1 MKISE
6 LKKYI
11 KEAILAEL
19 TEAEAYKVTGR
30 TGEEAIQSFAN
41 STMANKFRTDN
52 PNISSIKR
60 LEEKAENNLTEMAKI
75 AGDLKTAIEAVIEKN
90 PELTGLD
97 LKKAI
102 KSDSAVKTALGGE
115 SLFDNQLNRFIAL
128 VKGERELS
136 QRGRK
141 PNPDTATK
149 KSKEDKKEGERRGRK
164 PKSEDEDVDI
174 EDTYGK
180 LDPEDTSDDDKEPSQ
195 ADLKKGEK
203 AVKGSATHAG
213 KLTAA
218 QEEKYQTLKTGITN
232 KVVKLSKMTPSERK
246 KSSDL
251 DVLKQIINRK
261 EVKDLFKTKGA
272 DLMALVGDVIK

>member
-19 TEAEAYKVTGR
+19 TVTSDKDTVKKLADQGIGV
-30 TGEEAIQSFAN
+30 TF
-41 STMANKFRTDN
+41 N
-52 PNISSIKR
+52 P
-60 LEEKAENNLTEMAKI
+60 KAKDENNLTEMAKI

-102 KSDSAVKTALGGE
+102 KSDSAVKTELGGE
-115 SLFDNQLNRFIAL
+115 SLFDNQLNRFIDL

-141 PNPDTATK
+141 PNPNTVTK
-149 KSKEDKKEGERRGRK
+149 KSEEDKKRGRK
-164 PKSEDEDVDI
+164 AKPEYEDIEDEDT

-180 LDPEDTSDDDKEPSQ
+180 PDPEDTSDDDKEPSQ

-218 QEEKYQTLKTGITN
+218 QEEKYQTLKTGITK
-232 KVVKLSKMTPSERK
+232 KVDKLSKMTPSERK

-251 DVLKQIINRK
+251 DVLKQIINRE
-261 EVKDLFKTKGA
+261 EVKNLFKAKGT
-272 DLMALVGDVIK
+272 DLMALVSDVIK

>member
-1 MKISE
+1 MKKSE
-6 LKKYI
+6 LKEYI
-11 KEAILAEL
+11 KEIILAEL
-19 TEAEAYKVTGR
+19 TVTSDKDTVKKLADQGIGV
-30 TGEEAIQSFAN
+30 TF
-41 STMANKFRTDN
+41 N
-52 PNISSIKR
+52 P
-60 LEEKAENNLTEMAKI
+60 KAKDEGNLTEMAKI
-75 AGDLKTAIEAVIEKN
+75 VDNLKTAIEAVIKKN
-90 PELTGLD
+90 PGLEGLD
-97 LKKAI
+97 LRKAI

-149 KSKEDKKEGERRGRK
+149 KSEEDKKEGERRGRK

-218 QEEKYQTLKTGITN
+218 QEEKYQTLKTGITK
-232 KVVKLSKMTPSERK
+232 KVDKLSKMTPSERK

-261 EVKDLFKTKGA
+261 EVKDLFKAKGA
-272 DLMALVGDVIK
+272 DLMALVGDVIKWAH

>member
-19 TEAEAYKVTGR
+19 TVTSDKDTVKKLADQGIGV
-30 TGEEAIQSFAN
+30 TF
-41 STMANKFRTDN
+41 N
-52 PNISSIKR
+52 P
-60 LEEKAENNLTEMAKI
+60 KAKDENNLTEMAKI
-75 AGDLKTAIEAVIEKN
+75 ADDLKTAIEAVIEKN

-102 KSDSAVKTALGGE
+102 KSDSDVKTALGGE
-115 SLFDNQLNRFIAL
+115 SLFDNQLNRFIDL
-128 VKGERELS
+128 VS
-136 QRGRK
+136 GRK
-141 PNPDTATK
+141 PNPNTATK
-149 KSKEDKKEGERRGRK
+149 KSEEDKKDEKRGRK
-164 PKSEDEDVDI
+164 PKPEDEDIEI
-174 EDTYGK
+174 EDTYGQP
-180 LDPEDTSDDDKEPSQ
+180 DPEDTSDDDKEPSQ

-218 QEEKYQTLKTGITN
+218 QEEKYQTLKTGITK
-232 KVVKLSKMTPSERK
+232 KVDKLSKMTPSERK

-261 EVKDLFKTKGA
+261 EVKDLFKAKGA

>member
-19 TEAEAYKVTGR
+19 TVT
-30 TGEEAIQSFAN
+30 TFAN

-60 LEEKAENNLTEMAKI
+60 LEEKDENNLTEMAKI

-102 KSDSAVKTALGGE
+102 KSDSDVKTALGGE
-115 SLFDNQLNRFIAL
+115 SLFDNQLNRFIDL

-141 PNPDTATK
+141 PNPNTVTK
-149 KSKEDKKEGERRGRK
+149 KSEEDKKDEKRGRK
-164 PKSEDEDVDI
+164 PKPEDEDIEI
-174 EDTYGK
+174 EDTYGQP
-180 LDPEDTSDDDKEPSQ
+180 DPEDTSNDKEPLQ
-195 ADLKKGEK
+195 VKDDPFIKREKGQIAIIQATLKANAKKTMEYIKTPENKRTPEQKAHLKKMADLTKKLR
-203 AVKGSATHAG
+203 
-213 KLTAA
+213 KL
-218 QEEKYQTLKTGITN
+218 KNPTLQSLI
-232 KVVKLSKMTPSERK
+232 
-246 KSSDL
+246 
-251 DVLKQIINRK
+251 
-261 EVKDLFKTKGA
+261 
-272 DLMALVGDVIK
+272 GDED

>member
-19 TEAEAYKVTGR
+19 TVTSDKDTVKKLADQGIGV
-30 TGEEAIQSFAN
+30 TF
-41 STMANKFRTDN
+41 N
-52 PNISSIKR
+52 P
-60 LEEKAENNLTEMAKI
+60 KAKDENNLTEMAKI

-102 KSDSAVKTALGGE
+102 KSDSDVKTALGGE
-115 SLFDNQLNRFIAL
+115 SLFDNQLNRFIDL
-128 VKGERELS
+128 VS
-136 QRGRK
+136 GRK
-141 PNPDTATK
+141 PNPNTATK
-149 KSKEDKKEGERRGRK
+149 KSEEDKKDEKRGRK
-164 PKSEDEDVDI
+164 PKPEDEDIEI
-174 EDTYGK
+174 EDTYGQP
-180 LDPEDTSDDDKEPSQ
+180 DPEDTSDDDKEPSQ

-218 QEEKYQTLKTGITN
+218 QEEKYQTLKTGITK
-232 KVVKLSKMTPSERK
+232 KVDKLSKMTPSERK

-261 EVKDLFKTKGA
+261 EVKDLFKAKGA

>member
-1 MKISE
+1 MKLSE

-11 KEAILAEL
+11 RETILAEMTATSDKNTAKKL
-19 TEAEAYKVTGR
+19 ADQDIPFTYDSKQV
-30 TGEEAIQSFAN
+30 
-41 STMANKFRTDN
+41 
-52 PNISSIKR
+52 
-60 LEEKAENNLTEMAKI
+60 TEMAKI
-75 AGDLKTAIEAVIEKN
+75 TGNLETAIKAVIEKN

-102 KSDSAVKTALGGE
+102 KNDEEVKTALGGE

-136 QRGRK
+136 KRGRK

-149 KSKEDKKEGERRGRK
+149 KSEEDKKEGEKRGRK
-164 PKSEDEDVDI
+164 PKSEDEDVEI

-180 LDPEDTSDDDKEPSQ
+180 PDPEDTSDDDKEPSQ

-218 QEEKYQTLKTGITN
+218 QEEKYQTLRTGIT
-232 KVVKLSKMTPSERK
+232 KKIDKLSKMTPSERK
-246 KSSDL
+246 KSNDL

>member
-19 TEAEAYKVTGR
+19 TVTSDKNTVKKLADQGIGV
-30 TGEEAIQSFAN
+30 TF
-41 STMANKFRTDN
+41 N
-52 PNISSIKR
+52 P
-60 LEEKAENNLTEMAKI
+60 KAKDENNITEMAKI

-90 PELTGLD
+90 PDLTGLD

-102 KSDSAVKTALGGE
+102 KSDSDVKTALGGE
-115 SLFDNQLNRFIAL
+115 SLFDNQLNRFIDL
-128 VKGERELS
+128 VS
-136 QRGRK
+136 GRK
-141 PNPDTATK
+141 PNPNTATK
-149 KSKEDKKEGERRGRK
+149 KSEEDKKDEKRGRK
-164 PKSEDEDVDI
+164 PKPEDEDIEI
-174 EDTYGK
+174 EDTYGQP
-180 LDPEDTSDDDKEPSQ
+180 DPEDTSDDDKEPSQ

-218 QEEKYQTLKTGITN
+218 QEEKYQTLKTGITK
-232 KVVKLSKMTPSERK
+232 KVDKLSKMTPSERK

-261 EVKDLFKTKGA
+261 EVKDLFKAKGA

>member
-19 TEAEAYKVTGR
+19 TVTSDPKIANDLARKGENYRFDPKVTQ
-30 TGEEAIQSFAN
+30 EA
-41 STMANKFRTDN
+41 KD
-52 PNISSIKR
+52 
-60 LEEKAENNLTEMAKI
+60 ENNLTEMAKI
-75 AGDLKTAIEAVIEKN
+75 AGGLKNAIEAVIEKN

-102 KSDSAVKTALGGE
+102 KSDSAVKTELGGE
-115 SLFDNQLNRFIAL
+115 SLFDNQLNRFID
-128 VKGERELS
+128 KGERELS

-141 PNPDTATK
+141 PNPNTVTK
-149 KSKEDKKEGERRGRK
+149 KSEEDKKDEKRGRK
-164 PKSEDEDVDI
+164 PKPEDEDIEI
-174 EDTYGK
+174 EDTYGQP
-180 LDPEDTSDDDKEPSQ
+180 DPEDTSDDDKEPSQ

-218 QEEKYQTLKTGITN
+218 QEEKYQTLKTGITK
-232 KVVKLSKMTPSERK
+232 KVDKLSKMTPSERK

-251 DVLKQIINRK
+251 DVLKQIINRE
-261 EVKDLFKTKGA
+261 EVKNLFKAKGT
-272 DLMALVGDVIK
+272 DLMALVSDVIK

>member
-19 TEAEAYKVTGR
+19 AEAEAYKVTGR

-60 LEEKAENNLTEMAKI
+60 LEEKDENNLTEMAKI

-102 KSDSAVKTALGGE
+102 KSDSDVKTALGGE
-115 SLFDNQLNRFIAL
+115 KNQ
-128 VKGERELS
+128 
-136 QRGRK
+136 
-141 PNPDTATK
+141 K
-149 KSKEDKKEGERRGRK
+149 KIKKMK
-164 PKSEDEDVDI
+164 
-174 EDTYGK
+174 
-180 LDPEDTSDDDKEPSQ
+180 
-195 ADLKKGEK
+195 
-203 AVKGSATHAG
+203 
-213 KLTAA
+213 
-218 QEEKYQTLKTGITN
+218 N
-232 KVVKLSKMTPSERK
+232 VVEN
-246 KSSDL
+246 
-251 DVLKQIINRK
+251 QNQ
-261 EVKDLFKTKGA
+261 KTK
-272 DLMALVGDVIK
+272 I

>member
-19 TEAEAYKVTGR
+19 AEAEAYKVTGR

-60 LEEKAENNLTEMAKI
+60 LEEKDENNLTEMAKI

-102 KSDSAVKTALGGE
+102 KSDSDVKTALGGE
-115 SLFDNQLNRFIAL
+115 SLFDNQLNRFIDL

-141 PNPDTATK
+141 PNPNTVTK
-149 KSKEDKKEGERRGRK
+149 KSEEDKKDEKRGRK
-164 PKSEDEDVDI
+164 PKPEDEDIEI
-174 EDTYGK
+174 EDTYGQP
-180 LDPEDTSDDDKEPSQ
+180 DPEDTSDDDKEPSQ

-218 QEEKYQTLKTGITN
+218 QEEKYQTLKTGITK
-232 KVVKLSKMTPSERK
+232 KVDKLSKMTPSERK
-246 KSSDL
+246 
-251 DVLKQIINRK
+251 
-261 EVKDLFKTKGA
+261 
-272 DLMALVGDVIK
+272 

>member
-19 TEAEAYKVTGR
+19 TVTSDKDTVKKLADQGIGV
-30 TGEEAIQSFAN
+30 TF
-41 STMANKFRTDN
+41 N
-52 PNISSIKR
+52 P
-60 LEEKAENNLTEMAKI
+60 KAKDENNLTEMAKI
-75 AGDLKTAIEAVIEKN
+75 AGDLKTAIEAVIKKN

-102 KSDSAVKTALGGE
+102 KSDSDVKTALGGE
-115 SLFDNQLNRFIAL
+115 SLFDNQLNRFI
-128 VKGERELS
+128 
-136 QRGRK
+136 
-141 PNPDTATK
+141 DK
-149 KSKEDKKEGERRGRK
+149 KSEEDKKDEKRGRK
-164 PKSEDEDVDI
+164 PKPEDEDIEI
-174 EDTYGK
+174 EDTYGQP
-180 LDPEDTSDDDKEPSQ
+180 DPEDTSDDDKEPSQ

-218 QEEKYQTLKTGITN
+218 QEEKYQTLKTGITK
-232 KVVKLSKMTPSERK
+232 KVDKLSKMTPSERK

-251 DVLKQIINRK
+251 DVLKQIINRE
-261 EVKDLFKTKGA
+261 EVKNLFKAKGT
-272 DLMALVGDVIK
+272 DLMALVSDVIK